1 MATIF
6 RSTSRVFPA
15 FWRTQKSKKA
25 STFAELYK
33 AEEEHAAK
41 TTSLWKNISLFG
53 AIPAV
58 LFIAYRAYKTELDHA
73 KHIEE
78 HGRPEFIPYTHLR
91 IRAKP
96 FPWGDGNHSLIHNPH
111 TNALPEGYEH

>member
-1 MATIF
+1 MATVF
-6 RSTSRVFPA
+6 RSVSRIFSP
-15 FWRTQKSKKA
+15 FWRIQKPKRA

-33 AEEEHAAK
+33 AEEEHAFK
-41 TTSLWKNISLFG
+41 TTSFWRNVSLFV
-53 AIPAV
+53 AV
-58 LFIAYRAYKTELDHA
+58 PSVLLVAVKSYKAEQDHIR
-73 KHIEE
+73 HIEE

-96 FPWGDGNHSLIHNPH
+96 FPWGDGNHSLFHNPH